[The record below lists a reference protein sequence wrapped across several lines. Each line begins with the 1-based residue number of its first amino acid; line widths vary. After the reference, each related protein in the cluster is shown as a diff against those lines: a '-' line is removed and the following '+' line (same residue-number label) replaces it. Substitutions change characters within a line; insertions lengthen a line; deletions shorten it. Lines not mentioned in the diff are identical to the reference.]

1 MGNSFRGS
9 KEWKIDI
16 MAGERFSSIVEQPE
30 GNRLTSLS
38 GYERNVLFL
47 NQRGKQFTDVSRI
60 SGADN
65 IADCRTFVYW
75 DYDRDGWLDMAVV
88 NSNSPLLSIYHNDI
102 GQSEKEDYG
111 NMIGLRLVGGN
122 RSSEP
127 SHTQACRDGY
137 GAKVR
142 VDLSDMTLVREH
154 RCGEGFAGQNS
165 ATMVIG
171 IGSHREAR
179 LVEVRWP
186 SGQTQ
191 EISNV
196 TSGTLLTVYQ
206 DAAESPDGS
215 GFLSQPYRSP
225 GASTSVVAKYARVD
239 ESMNL
244 DLPGSSSSSRLR
256 MYTTMATWC
265 ASCKKQIPQ
274 LAFLKSQFDNQELV
288 MYGVPVDRSDDLEKL
303 EQYRS
308 TYDPAYELLTGLS
321 ASHRSQIKRIL
332 DKTTPLEALPSS
344 IIIDAA
350 GRVLKSFVGV
360 PTSSELK
367 KLLSNDSL

>member
-1 MGNSFRGS
+1 
-9 KEWKIDI
+9 
-16 MAGERFSSIVEQPE
+16 MAGERFSPIVEQPE
-30 GNRLTSLS
+30 GNRLTSFS

-102 GQSEKEDYG
+102 GQSEKEDDG
-111 NMIGLRLVGGN
+111 NMIGLCLVGGN

-127 SHTQACRDGY
+127 SYTQACRDGY

-142 VDLSDMTLVREH
+142 VGLSNVTLVREH

-179 LVEVRWP
+179 FVEVRWP

-225 GASTSVVAKYARVD
+225 DASTSMVAKHARVN

-244 DLPGSSSSSRLR
+244 DLPGSASSPRLR

-288 MYGVPVDRSDDLEKL
+288 MYGVPIDRSDDLEKL

-360 PTSSELK
+360 PTASELR
-367 KLLSNDSL
+367 KLLLNDSL